1 MPAEPFQDLNK
12 LCVHTITTKPWT
24 IEEAADKFSAAG
36 VSGITVWR
44 DAMEGRDPIEV
55 GNMLRDKG
63 LDIVSLC
70 RGGFFPHTSE
80 SDRQHALDENK
91 VIIDEAAAVG
101 APLVVLVCGAD
112 PEQPLEESRKQI
124 VDAISEIAPY
134 AESSGVKLAIEPLH
148 PMYAD
153 DRSAINTM
161 KQANDAAAQINSDV
175 VGVAVDVYHLWWDPA
190 LMSEIKRCGEME
202 KIFAFH
208 VCDWKTPTVDLLLD
222 RGLMGEGCIDI
233 RKIRGWVENAGFD
246 GYNEVEI
253 FSNIYWEQDQDAFLG
268 KIVDAYKKYS

>member
-1 MPAEPFQDLNK
+1 MPAEQFKDLSR
-12 LCVHTITTKPWT
+12 LCVHTITTKPWS

-55 GNMLRDKG
+55 GKMLRDKG

-70 RGGFFPHTSE
+70 RGGFFPHISE
-80 SDRQHALDENK
+80 SDRQHAVDENK

-112 PEQPLEESRKQI
+112 PGQPLEESRKQI
-124 VDAISEIAPY
+124 IDGIAEIAPY
-134 AESSGVKLAIEPLH
+134 AESSGVQLAIEPLH

-161 KQANDAAAQINSDV
+161 KQANDACEEIGSDF
-175 VGVAVDVYHLWWDPA
+175 VGVAVDVYHLWWDPE
-190 LMSEIKRCGEME
+190 LESEIKRCGEMD

-208 VCDWKTPTVDLLLD
+208 ICDWKTPTVDLLLD

-233 RKIRGWVENAGFD
+233 RKIRGWVEDAGFS

-253 FSNIYWEQDQDAFLG
+253 FSNIYWDQDQDAFLD
-268 KIVDAYKKYS
+268 KIVDAYKSYS